1 MKREVYLVK
10 NSHCLVRVDSMA
22 ERVCPVWVG
31 YFLSN
36 PVRKLF
42 QNPKKMLGP
51 YVKEGMKV
59 LDIGCAMGFFSLP
72 LAEMAG
78 RNGSVICVDIQEKMI
93 KSLEKRARKA
103 GLSDRIETRICRDD
117 SLGLGDLKEQIDFA
131 LASAVVHEVPDA
143 FSFFSQIFE
152 TIKPTGRFL
161 VVEPRGHVSE
171 KDFEITI
178 SAAEQNGFSVIDSP
192 QISRSRAVLL
202 AKKETVKENI

>member
-1 MKREVYLVK
+1 
-10 NSHCLVRVDSMA
+10 MA
-22 ERVCPVWVG
+22 DRVCPIWVG
-31 YFLSN
+31 YFLSS

-42 QNPKKMLGP
+42 QNPKKILGP

-72 LAEMAG
+72 LAEMVG
-78 RNGSVICVDIQEKMI
+78 RNGRIICVDIQEKMI
-93 KSLEKRARKA
+93 KSLEKRAQKA
-103 GLSDRIETRICRDD
+103 RLSDRIETRICHDD
-117 SLGLGDLKEQIDFA
+117 SLDLDDLKEEIDFA
-131 LASAVVHEVPDA
+131 LASAVVHEVPD
-143 FSFFSQIFE
+143 SSIFFSQICQ

-161 VVEPRGHVSE
+161 VAEPKGHVSE

-178 SAAEQNGFSVIDSP
+178 SVAEQNGFSVIDSP